1 MQTSTTTTRAGLS
14 VRRTPQAVLALSFA
28 ALTLEG
34 YDLIVYGTVVPS
46 LLSYQAWD
54 LTPEQTGFFGSIA
67 VLGMLLGAL
76 GSGVLTDRIGRR
88 RAMVLSVTVFSV
100 AMGLCAVATHP
111 AQFGFFRLLV
121 GLGAGGLMP
130 TVVALVV
137 EYSPNHRRSLNT
149 AIAFAGVGI
158 GGALAGLLAIVLVPA
173 YGFRVM
179 FAVGLVPLLVVLPLL
194 LRHLPESVD
203 YLRARGREEEAR
215 AVVTRHGLEVDLDI
229 GLDAR
234 LEPTADVVAP
244 GWGSQLRTIFGRRL
258 LATTLLFWVATFLCL
273 LVLFGAN
280 AWLPALMVRAGY
292 GLESALSF
300 LLVLNL
306 GAVFGTL
313 AASPLADRFGSK
325 PIVAAAFTTAAVSLS
340 LLAVHPP
347 TAVVYV
353 LVALAGVG
361 TTGTQILVN
370 TYVGSSYP
378 TESRATALGLSLGV
392 GRLGGVL
399 GPTYGG
405 YLLATG
411 LPVSGQFYAYAVPAL
426 IGCVVI
432 LAIPRTRPD
441 EATKEVG
448 AHA

>member
-1 MQTSTTTTRAGLS
+1 MQTSTTTTRAGLD
-14 VRRTPQAVLALSFA
+14 VRRTPRAVLALSFA

-46 LLSYQAWD
+46 LLSYQAWN
-54 LTPEQTGFFGSIA
+54 LTPEQTGFFGSLA

-88 RAMVLSVTVFSV
+88 STMVLSVVVFSV
-100 AMGLCAVATHP
+100 AMGLCAVATNP
-111 AQFGFFRLLV
+111 AQFGFFRLVV

-137 EYSPNHRRSLNT
+137 EYSPRHRRSLNT

-179 FAVGLVPLLVVLPLL
+179 FAVGLAPLVVVLPLL
-194 LRHLPESVD
+194 LRHLPESVE
-203 YLRARGREEEAR
+203 YLRARGRDEDAR
-215 AVVTRHGLEVDLDI
+215 RVVDRHGIEVDLD
-229 GLDAR
+229 GDGRPEAV
-234 LEPTADVVAP
+234 ADVVTT
-244 GWGSQLRTIFGRRL
+244 GRGKQLRTIFGRRL

-325 PIVAAAFTTAAVSLS
+325 PIVAAAFLTAAVSLS

-411 LPVSGQFYAYAVPAL
+411 LPISGQFYAYAVPAL
-426 IGCVVI
+426 IGCAVI
-432 LAIPRTRPD
+432 LAIPRTRSV
-441 EATKEVG
+441 EARAKVG
-448 AHA
+448 DHA